1 MLAIAVDSEGGVL
14 FAQSRMGKDGRPFI
28 IFKFR
33 TMYPQAPADTPTGAL
48 DDPSR
53 HITPVG
59 RFLRRTSLDELPQLF
74 NILKG
79 DMSFIGPR
87 PVVLAERALIGLRRA
102 KGADRVRP
110 GITGLAQVQGRDE
123 VPARRK
129 ACYDAYY
136 ARHMGPAWT
145 PGFLC
150 EPFAVCSPARGAG
163 RRRPPGP
170 PGNGREP
177 PGGATGPERPPDHPG
192 NRAYIS
198 FAAPKGLLPRPADRT
213 SGRIPLS

>member
-1 MLAIAVDSEGGVL
+1 MKNWYKPVKRAADLAGALLLMGILSPLFLLIMLAIAVDSEGGVL

-123 VPARRK
+123 VPAV
-129 ACYDAYY
+129 
-136 ARHMGPAWT
+136 ARPATMPTMPGIWGPAWT

-150 EPFAVCSPARGAG
+150 EPFAVCSPARGCGKAP
-163 RRRPPGP
+163 PPGP

-177 PGGATGPERPPDHPG
+177 PGRRYRP
-192 NRAYIS
+192 
-198 FAAPKGLLPRPADRT
+198 
-213 SGRIPLS
+213 

>member
-1 MLAIAVDSEGGVL
+1 MKNWYKTVKRGADLIGALLLMGLLSPLFLLIMLVIAVDSEGGVL

-33 TMYPQAPADTPTGAL
+33 TMYPQAPADTPTAAL
-48 DDPSR
+48 DDPHR

-87 PVVLAERALIGLRRA
+87 PVVLAEQTLISLRRK

-110 GITGLAQVQGRDE
+110 GITGLAQVRGRDE

-129 ACYDAYY
+129 AGYDAYY
-136 ARHMGPAWT
+136 ARHMGPGLDTWI
-145 PGFLC
+145 FLRTFRC
-150 EPFAVCSPARGAG
+150 VFTGEGMREGA
-163 RRRPPGP
+163 
-170 PGNGREP
+170 
-177 PGGATGPERPPDHPG
+177 A
-192 NRAYIS
+192 
-198 FAAPKGLLPRPADRT
+198 PRPARKWEEPVRRRT
-213 SGRIPLS
+213 RP

>member
-1 MLAIAVDSEGGVL
+1 MGILSPLFLLIMLAIAVDSEGGVL

-123 VPARRK
+123 VPASRK

-136 ARHMGPAWT
+136 ARHMGPRLDA
-145 PGFLC
+145 
-150 EPFAVCSPARGAG
+150 
-163 RRRPPGP
+163 
-170 PGNGREP
+170 
-177 PGGATGPERPPDHPG
+177 
-192 NRAYIS
+192 
-198 FAAPKGLLPRPADRT
+198 
-213 SGRIPLS
+213 

>member
-1 MLAIAVDSEGGVL
+1 MKNWSKPVKRAADLAGALLLMGILSPLFLLIMLAIAVDSEGGVL

-136 ARHMGPAWT
+136 ARHMGPGLDAWIFMRT
-145 PGFLC
+145 FRCVFTGEGMREGAAPRT
-150 EPFAVCSPARGAG
+150 ARQWQRTA
-163 RRRPPGP
+163 RRRY
-170 PGNGREP
+170 
-177 PGGATGPERPPDHPG
+177 RP
-192 NRAYIS
+192 
-198 FAAPKGLLPRPADRT
+198 
-213 SGRIPLS
+213 

>member
-1 MLAIAVDSEGGVL
+1 MKNWYKPVKRAADLAGALLLMGILSPLFLLIMLAIAVDSEGGVL
-14 FAQSRMGKDGRPFI
+14 FAQSRIGKDGRPFI

-136 ARHMGPAWT
+136 ARHMGPGLDAWIFMRT
-145 PGFLC
+145 FRCVFTGEGMREGAAPRT
-150 EPFAVCSPARGAG
+150 ARQWQRTA
-163 RRRPPGP
+163 RRRY
-170 PGNGREP
+170 
-177 PGGATGPERPPDHPG
+177 RP
-192 NRAYIS
+192 
-198 FAAPKGLLPRPADRT
+198 
-213 SGRIPLS
+213 

>member
-1 MLAIAVDSEGGVL
+1 MKNWYKPVKRAADLAGALLLMGILSPLFLLIMLAIAVDSEGGVL

-33 TMYPQAPADTPTGAL
+33 TMYPQAP
-48 DDPSR
+48 
-53 HITPVG
+53 VG
-59 RFLRRTSLDELPQLF
+59 RFLRRTSLDERPQLF

-136 ARHMGPAWT
+136 ARHMGPGLDAWIFMRT
-145 PGFLC
+145 FRCVFTGEGMREGAAPRT
-150 EPFAVCSPARGAG
+150 ARQWQRTA
-163 RRRPPGP
+163 RRRY
-170 PGNGREP
+170 
-177 PGGATGPERPPDHPG
+177 RP
-192 NRAYIS
+192 
-198 FAAPKGLLPRPADRT
+198 
-213 SGRIPLS
+213 

>member
-1 MLAIAVDSEGGVL
+1 MFSIVFLVALSPLFLILMAIAALDTKSSPVFVQE
-14 FAQSRMGKDGRPFI
+14 RMGRFNRPFKMLKI
-28 IFKFR
+28 R
-33 TMYPQAPADTPTGAL
+33 TMSSDAPANVATHKLQGAEGYISRTGRIMRKL
-48 DDPSR
+48 
-53 HITPVG
+53 
-59 RFLRRTSLDELPQLF
+59 SLDELPQLI

-136 ARHMGPAWT
+136 ARHMGPGLDAWIFMRT
-145 PGFLC
+145 FRCVFTGEGMREGAAPRT
-150 EPFAVCSPARGAG
+150 ARQWQRTA
-163 RRRPPGP
+163 RRRY
-170 PGNGREP
+170 
-177 PGGATGPERPPDHPG
+177 RP
-192 NRAYIS
+192 
-198 FAAPKGLLPRPADRT
+198 
-213 SGRIPLS
+213 